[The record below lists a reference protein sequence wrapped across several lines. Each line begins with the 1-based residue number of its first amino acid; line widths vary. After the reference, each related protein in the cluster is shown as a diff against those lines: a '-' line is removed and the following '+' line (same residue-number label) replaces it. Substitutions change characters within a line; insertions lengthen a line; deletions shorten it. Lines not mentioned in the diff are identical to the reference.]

1 MGGGLDVLAQLGQT
15 QPRRVVCLRVGAV
28 DGEAVAQYIYKHTR
42 THTHTHIHIFIYMCL
57 RVGAVEGEAVAC
69 MCHL

>member
-1 MGGGLDVLAQLGQT
+1 MALVLEGEGEVGGGLDVLAQLGQT

-28 DGEAVAQYIYKHTR
+28 DGEAVA
-42 THTHTHIHIFIYMCL
+42 
-57 RVGAVEGEAVAC
+57 C